1 MPEGKNEEE
10 EGVKGARPAG
20 GSVLHLKQC
29 VPAWGQV
36 IFLSASPFPL
46 MSFPLHLP
54 LCCWHSSQPIILFY
68 FIFNYKN
75 THKHTAQ
82 ASHS

>member
-1 MPEGKNEEE
+1 MPGGRNEEE

-20 GSVLHLKQC
+20 GSVLHLKEC

-46 MSFPLHLP
+46 MSAPLHLLSAAGVVHNP
-54 LCCWHSSQPIILFY
+54 LAPLFY
-68 FIFNYKN
+68 F
-75 THKHTAQ
+75 
-82 ASHS
+82 